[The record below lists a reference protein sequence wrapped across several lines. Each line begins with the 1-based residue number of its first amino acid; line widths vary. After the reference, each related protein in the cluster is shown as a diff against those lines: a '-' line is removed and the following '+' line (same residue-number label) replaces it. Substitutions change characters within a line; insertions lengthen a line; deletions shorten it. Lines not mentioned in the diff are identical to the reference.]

1 MIDFVHSDL
10 FLQNSIPKKFFII
23 SDTATITNTELHQ
36 EKFSLKEALCSESEL
51 VLGSCEA
58 SEIEFT
64 VSNIF
69 TPQTGKELTV
79 RMVVNKDSN
88 NPFNVGKYKVY
99 SDKPT
104 ANRKDRIIKAYDAM
118 HDIINSDVTD
128 WYNRILPNGSA
139 VTVKQFRDSFI
150 SYFGLEQEDITL
162 INDDIIL
169 NRTIEPAKLSGK
181 DVITKLCEMN
191 GCFGHIGRNGKFKY
205 IYLRPADEGLYPR
218 EDLYPSENLFPKET
232 SDYWIPKRNCISA
245 SSEDYIVERITR
257 IQIRQDEDDIGGGA
271 GVEGNDYIIQDNFLL
286 YGKDSNELNT
296 IAQRIL
302 DNVGGIYYRPF
313 NATVK
318 GNPCAEVGDPI
329 LISGKYESIQ
339 SYVLERTLTGIQ
351 SLRDKIS
358 ASGSPSRE
366 DKVNGSQ
373 SQIIQLQGKYNK
385 LSRTV
390 DETRSEIGNL
400 ETKTE
405 TRFIQTDNAI
415 LAEAKRASE
424 AESSLRVTA
433 DQIQANVNTVRYDLN
448 NNYYTITESDTK
460 ISASSD
466 NILLSVSKTYETIS
480 NAGKKYNSLQSQI
493 DINESNISLKVSS
506 GEVQSMID
514 VSLENITLTAN
525 QINLDGYTRI
535 NGFSIDENGHARLR
549 DGTAECYLSGNVLVV
564 AQDGKYS
571 YLSIFGLETDSV
583 NTGAISC
590 SSLVIGEYDAIHT
603 GNISSYIPSTSGF
616 VTYDELSTALGAFVP
631 RTELSTTLASYPTYT
646 ALNNV
651 LSEKGYATE
660 SWVNNKGY
668 ITSSYLYGYAT
679 EYWVTN
685 QLSGYMTDSEFE
697 FWENNTLDYKLGDLE
712 DMYYQLEE
720 RISALE
726 KVI

>member
-1 MIDFVHSDL
+1 MVDFVHSDL

-104 ANRKDRIIKAYDAM
+104 ANRKDRVIKAYDAM

-128 WYNRILPNGSA
+128 WYNRVLPKGSA
-139 VTVKQFRDSFI
+139 VTVRQFRDSFI

-205 IYLRPADEGLYPR
+205 IYLRPAGEGLYPR
-218 EDLYPSENLFPKET
+218 EDLYPSENLFPKEIN
-232 SDYWIPKRNCISA
+232 DYRIPKRNYISA
-245 SSEDYIVERITR
+245 SSEDYIVGRITR
-257 IQIRQDEDDIGGGA
+257 IQIRQDEDDIGGVA

-286 YGKDSNELNT
+286 YGKDSKELNT
-296 IAQRIL
+296 IAQKIL
-302 DNVGGIYYRPF
+302 DKVGGIYYRPF

-318 GNPCAEVGDPI
+318 GNPCVEVGDLI
-329 LISGKYESIQ
+329 SISGKYEIIQ

-385 LSRTV
+385 LTRTV
-390 DETRSEIGNL
+390 DETRLEMGDIEKELYATISVTASELRTELSNAKSGL
-400 ETKTE
+400 ESS
-405 TRFIQTDNAI
+405 INQTASQIRLEVSDIEKDLQSQITQNANAI
-415 LAEAKRASE
+415 
-424 AESSLRVTA
+424 SLRVTSSELESEIA
-433 DQIQANVNTVRYDLN
+433 ILEKKINLKVDSGDVINEINISDKAIELTAGRLIITSGNFQLHENGDCYIKGEVDATSGYVGGWDINPSVDGTLSFSGGE
-448 NNYYTITESDTK
+448 TWITEHD
-460 ISASSD
+460 
-466 NILLSVSKTYETIS
+466 
-480 NAGKKYNSLQSQI
+480 
-493 DINESNISLKVSS
+493 
-506 GEVQSMID
+506 
-514 VSLENITLTAN
+514 
-525 QINLDGYTRI
+525 
-535 NGFSIDENGHARLR
+535 
-549 DGTAECYLSGNVLVV
+549 CYF
-564 AQDGKYS
+564 A
-571 YLSIFGLETDSV
+571 
-583 NTGAISC
+583 
-590 SSLVIGEYDAIHT
+590 AIHT
-603 GNISSYIPSTSGF
+603 DEINGYTPITSGNISTYIDPSEILADAYTSDITADTNTSGNILF
-616 VTYDELSTALGAFVP
+616 NGKTAVSTTYLSSRLSDYVTYDDLPDIPDIIL
-631 RTELSTTLASYPTYT
+631 
-646 ALNNV
+646 
-651 LSEKGYATE
+651 E
-660 SWVNNKGY
+660 SH
-668 ITSSYLYGYAT
+668 
-679 EYWVTN
+679 
-685 QLSGYMTDSEFE
+685 LSGGNGYYYTTNSTEATGNSRNIPTVA
-697 FWENNTLDYKLGDLE
+697 WVQTYAKNTYLRQDDFDTWLSDADLE
-712 DMYYQLEE
+712 FRTDELESRCDDIE
-720 RISALE
+720 DRLKALE
-726 KVI
+726 ATL